1 MPSVSNASLLVELDK
16 AESTAVSPATSLVL
30 PSDQKPILLN

>member
-1 MPSVSNASLLVELDK
+1 MSSVSNVSLLVELDK
-16 AESTAVSPATSLVL
+16 ADSSAFSPATSLGL